1 MLYDLAIGIYDL
13 LVHLAAPFSRKPRKM
28 MKGHWVVYELLRQQL
43 EKDVRYI
50 WFHAASL
57 GEFEQGRP
65 LIEKI
70 RAKYPDYG
78 ILLTFFSPS
87 GYEVRKNYR
96 GADVVCYL
104 PFDKPRNVKKFL
116 DIANPCMAFFI
127 KYEFW
132 KNYLDELHKRRIPVY
147 SVSSIFRRGQVFFKW
162 YGGTYRHVLRNF
174 DHLFVQNE
182 RSKRY
187 LSKIGINRVTVVGDT
202 RFDRV
207 LQIREEAKELPLV
220 KLFKNNTMTFVA
232 GSSWQPDEDLFI
244 EYFNNHPEVKL
255 IIAPHVID
263 ENHLVEIIRKLKRP
277 YVRYTRAD
285 EKNVLKADCLIIDCF
300 GLLSSIYRYGE
311 IAYIGGG
318 FGVGIHNTLE
328 AAVYGIP
335 VIFGPKY
342 QKFME
347 AIQLLEAQGAFSI
360 KNYEELKEL
369 FRVVRGTKIEFPV
382 IMAAYYGLRRSEIVG
397 LKWSAV
403 DFNYKTIQIRHTV
416 TNSVTDGKYILIKKN
431 RTKTQKSL
439 RTLPLFANVEQ
450 MLLQMKDE
458 QEHYKELFGN
468 SYDYTDSE
476 YVYVHENG
484 KLIDPGYITQH
495 FGIVLRNNGL
505 RKIRFHD
512 LRHSCATLLRHNGAR
527 MEDIQRW
534 LGHSTIGTTEKI
546 YAHFEEEEHLISA
559 GRIAKALQPDS
570 DNPDERSLPA
580 PKGKSDFEM

>member
-1 MLYDLAIGIYDL
+1 MLYNLAIIIYDIA
-13 LVHLAAPFSRKPRKM
+13 VHLAAPFSRKPRKM
-28 MKGHWVVYELLRQQL
+28 MKGQVVYELLRQQL
-43 EKDVRYI
+43 EKDARYI

-70 RAKYPDYG
+70 RAKYPDYR

-96 GADVVCYL
+96 GADIVCYL

-116 DIANPCMAFFI
+116 DLVNPCMAFFI

-147 SVSSIFRRGQVFFKW
+147 SVSSIFRRGQIFFKW
-162 YGGTYRHVLRNF
+162 YGGTYRNVLRNF

-187 LSKIGINRVTVVGDT
+187 LAKIGINRVTVVGDT

-207 LQIREEAKELPLV
+207 LQIREEAKDLPLV
-220 KLFKNNTMTFVA
+220 ELFKNNTMTFVA

-244 EYFNNHPEVKL
+244 EYFNQHPEVKL

-285 EKNVLKADCLIIDCF
+285 EKNVRKADCLIIDCF

-342 QKFME
+342 QKFQE
-347 AIQLLEAQGAFSI
+347 AIRLLEAKGGFSI
-360 KNYEELKEL
+360 KSYEELKALLDRMLEDE
-369 FRVVRGTKIEFPV
+369 EFLRESG
-382 IMAAYYGLRRSEIVG
+382 MNAGL
-397 LKWSAV
+397 
-403 DFNYKTIQIRHTV
+403 Y
-416 TNSVTDGKYILIKKN
+416 VTDNAG
-431 RTKTQKSL
+431 
-439 RTLPLFANVEQ
+439 A
-450 MLLQMKDE
+450 
-458 QEHYKELFGN
+458 
-468 SYDYTDSE
+468 TD
-476 YVYVHENG
+476 
-484 KLIDPGYITQH
+484 K
-495 FGIVLRNNGL
+495 VLNMIN
-505 RKIRFHD
+505 F
-512 LRHSCATLLRHNGAR
+512 
-527 MEDIQRW
+527 
-534 LGHSTIGTTEKI
+534 
-546 YAHFEEEEHLISA
+546 
-559 GRIAKALQPDS
+559 
-570 DNPDERSLPA
+570 
-580 PKGKSDFEM
+580 

>member
-1 MLYDLAIGIYDL
+1 MLYNLAIIIYDIA
-13 LVHLAAPFSRKPRKM
+13 VHLAATFSRKPRKM

-43 EKDVRYI
+43 EKDARYI

-70 RAKYPDYG
+70 RAKYPDYR

-96 GADVVCYL
+96 GADIVCYL

-116 DIANPCMAFFI
+116 DLVNPCMAFFI

-147 SVSSIFRRGQVFFKW
+147 SVSSIFRRGQIFFKW
-162 YGGTYRHVLRNF
+162 YGGTYRNVLRNF

-187 LSKIGINRVTVVGDT
+187 LAKIGINRVTVVGDT

-207 LQIREEAKELPLV
+207 LQIREEAKDLPLV
-220 KLFKNNTMTFVA
+220 ELFKNNTMTFVA

-244 EYFNNHPEVKL
+244 EYFNQHPEVKL

-285 EKNVLKADCLIIDCF
+285 EKNVRKADCLIIDCF

-342 QKFME
+342 QKFQE
-347 AIQLLEAQGAFSI
+347 AIRLLEAKGGFSI
-360 KNYEELKEL
+360 KSYEELKALLDRMLEDE
-369 FRVVRGTKIEFPV
+369 EFLRESG
-382 IMAAYYGLRRSEIVG
+382 MNAGL
-397 LKWSAV
+397 
-403 DFNYKTIQIRHTV
+403 Y
-416 TNSVTDGKYILIKKN
+416 VTDNAG
-431 RTKTQKSL
+431 
-439 RTLPLFANVEQ
+439 A
-450 MLLQMKDE
+450 
-458 QEHYKELFGN
+458 
-468 SYDYTDSE
+468 TDR
-476 YVYVHENG
+476 
-484 KLIDPGYITQH
+484 
-495 FGIVLRNNGL
+495 VLNMIN
-505 RKIRFHD
+505 F
-512 LRHSCATLLRHNGAR
+512 
-527 MEDIQRW
+527 
-534 LGHSTIGTTEKI
+534 
-546 YAHFEEEEHLISA
+546 
-559 GRIAKALQPDS
+559 
-570 DNPDERSLPA
+570 
-580 PKGKSDFEM
+580 

>member
-1 MLYDLAIGIYDL
+1 
-13 LVHLAAPFSRKPRKM
+13 

-43 EKDVRYI
+43 EKGARYI

-70 RAKYPDYG
+70 RAKYPDYR

-96 GADVVCYL
+96 GADIVCYL
-104 PFDKPRNVKKFL
+104 PFDKPRNVRKFL
-116 DIANPCMAFFI
+116 DLVNPCMAFFI

-147 SVSSIFRRGQVFFKW
+147 SVSSIFRRGQIFFKW
-162 YGGTYRHVLRNF
+162 YGGTYRNVLRNF
-174 DHLFVQNE
+174 DHIFVQNE

-187 LSKIGINRVTVVGDT
+187 LAKIGINRVTVVGDT

-207 LQIREEAKELPLV
+207 LQIREEAKDLPLV
-220 KLFKNNTMTFVA
+220 ELFKNNTMTFVA

-244 EYFNNHPEVKL
+244 EYFNQHPEVKL

-285 EKNVLKADCLIIDCF
+285 EKNVRKADCLIIDCF

-342 QKFME
+342 QKFQE
-347 AIQLLEAQGAFSI
+347 AVQLLEAKGGFSV
-360 KNYEELKEL
+360 KSYEELKALLDRMLEDESFL
-369 FRVVRGTKIEFPV
+369 RETGTN
-382 IMAAYYGLRRSEIVG
+382 AGTY
-397 LKWSAV
+397 
-403 DFNYKTIQIRHTV
+403 V
-416 TNSVTDGKYILIKKN
+416 TGNAGATDK
-431 RTKTQKSL
+431 
-439 RTLPLFANVEQ
+439 
-450 MLLQMKDE
+450 
-458 QEHYKELFGN
+458 
-468 SYDYTDSE
+468 
-476 YVYVHENG
+476 
-484 KLIDPGYITQH
+484 
-495 FGIVLRNNGL
+495 VLGMIN
-505 RKIRFHD
+505 F
-512 LRHSCATLLRHNGAR
+512 
-527 MEDIQRW
+527 
-534 LGHSTIGTTEKI
+534 
-546 YAHFEEEEHLISA
+546 
-559 GRIAKALQPDS
+559 
-570 DNPDERSLPA
+570 
-580 PKGKSDFEM
+580 